1 MSTGCPECAGE
12 QMPGH
17 PAGVL
22 AIRHSNACQL
32 RDAEDATGANDAET
46 GERIR
51 PATTAERT
59 LLDALGYQVP
69 AETYTQVTPITGG
82 VRNRV
87 HLVPGSPP
95 GTAYQYPSTDPDL
108 PPLKPITLKGTP

>member
-1 MSTGCPECAGE
+1 MSTVCPECAGE

-22 AIRHSNACQL
+22 AIRHTNDCTIRA
-32 RDAEDATGANDAET
+32 AEDSTAANDAEQ
-46 GERIR
+46 GERLR

-59 LLDALGYQVP
+59 LLDALGYLVP
-69 AETYTQVTPITGG
+69 AEVFTQVVPITAG

-95 GTAYQYPSTDPDL
+95 GTGYRYPGPDY

>member
-1 MSTGCPECAGE
+1 MSGVCPACSGP
-12 QMPGH
+12 QTPDH

-22 AIRHSNACQL
+22 AIRHTNDCTI
-32 RDAEDATGANDAET
+32 RDAEDATAANDARFEQ
-46 GERIR
+46 RQR

-59 LLDALGYQVP
+59 LLDALGYLVP
-69 AETYTQVTPITGG
+69 AEVTTEITPITGG

-95 GTAYQYPSTDPDL
+95 GTGYRYPGPDHPIL
-108 PPLKPITLKGTP
+108 QPITMKETP

>member
-1 MSTGCPECAGE
+1 MSCPECAGP
-12 QMPGH
+12 QMSGH
-17 PAGVL
+17 PAGIL

-32 RDAEDATGANDAET
+32 RDAEDATAANDAEQ
-46 GERIR
+46 GERLR

-59 LLDALGYQVP
+59 LLDGLGYAVP
-69 AETYTQVTPITGG
+69 AETYTAVTPITAG

-95 GTAYQYPSTDPDL
+95 GTGYRYPSPDR
-108 PPLKPITLKGTP
+108 PILKPIILKETTP

>member
-1 MSTGCPECAGE
+1 MNTCPECTGE

-22 AIRHSNACQL
+22 AIRHTNACQL
-32 RDAEDATGANDAET
+32 RAAEDSTAPNDAEH
-46 GERIR
+46 GERLR

-59 LLDALGYQVP
+59 LLAALGYLVP
-69 AETYTQVTPITGG
+69 AEVFTDVTPLTGG
-82 VRNRV
+82 VRLRV

-95 GTAYQYPSTDPDL
+95 GTGYRYPSTDPDL
-108 PPLKPITLKGTP
+108 PPLKPITLKETTP

>member
-1 MSTGCPECAGE
+1 MSGLCPECAGE

-22 AIRHSNACQL
+22 AIRHTNLCAI
-32 RDAEDATGANDAET
+32 RAAEDATAANDAEH
-46 GERIR
+46 GERLR

-59 LLDALGYQVP
+59 LLNALGYQVP
-69 AETYTQVTPITGG
+69 AAVFTQVVPLTGG

-95 GTAYQYPSTDPDL
+95 GTGYRYPSPDH

>member
-1 MSTGCPECAGE
+1 MSTVCRECAGE
-12 QMPGH
+12 QMPEH

-22 AIRHSNACQL
+22 AIRHTNDCQL
-32 RDAEDATGANDAET
+32 RAAEDSTAANDAEQ
-46 GERIR
+46 GERLR

-59 LLDALGYQVP
+59 LLDALGYLVP
-69 AETYTQVTPITGG
+69 AEVFTGVTPITGG

-95 GTAYQYPSTDPDL
+95 GTGYRYPGLDH
-108 PPLKPITLKGTP
+108 PPLKPITLKETTP

>member
-1 MSTGCPECAGE
+1 MSGVCPACSGE
-12 QMPGH
+12 QLPDH

-22 AIRHSNACQL
+22 AIRHTNVCTIRA
-32 RDAEDATGANDAET
+32 AEDSTTANDAEH
-46 GERIR
+46 GERLR

-59 LLDALGYQVP
+59 LLDALGYAVP
-69 AETYTQVTPITGG
+69 AEVTTEIPPITAG

-95 GTAYQYPSTDPDL
+95 GTAYQYPSPDH
-108 PPLKPITLKGTP
+108 PPLKQITMKGTS

>member
-1 MSTGCPECAGE
+1 MSTVCPECAGE

-22 AIRHSNACQL
+22 AIRHTNDCTIRA
-32 RDAEDATGANDAET
+32 AEDSTAANDAEQ
-46 GERIR
+46 GERLR

-59 LLDALGYQVP
+59 LLDALGYLVP
-69 AETYTQVTPITGG
+69 AEVFTQVVPITAG

>member
-1 MSTGCPECAGE
+1 MSVVCPECAGE
-12 QMPGH
+12 QMSGH

-32 RDAEDATGANDAET
+32 RAAEDSTAANDAEQ
-46 GERIR
+46 GERLR

-59 LLDALGYQVP
+59 LLDALGYAVP
-69 AETYTQVTPITGG
+69 AETYTQVTPITAG

-95 GTAYQYPSTDPDL
+95 GTAYQYPGPDH